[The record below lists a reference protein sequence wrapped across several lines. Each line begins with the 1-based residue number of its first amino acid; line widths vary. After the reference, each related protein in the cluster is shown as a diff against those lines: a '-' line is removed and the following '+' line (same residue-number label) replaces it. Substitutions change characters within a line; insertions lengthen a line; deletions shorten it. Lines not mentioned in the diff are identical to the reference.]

1 MIPRPI
7 LRPLPRR
14 REAGIT
20 LITALIM
27 LVLLTLLALT
37 SFNLGNSNLQIV
49 GNMQQREQTIEA
61 ANEVL
66 EATISSTKFF
76 QTPLAAVPNP
86 CGGPNQRCIDTNG
99 DGKEDVH
106 VTLTPP
112 PTCAK
117 AQIIKN
123 SELDV
128 VNSEED
134 RHCSNSG
141 GQNFGIVGAAD
152 GNSDCA
158 NTVWDLNAVATD
170 VATGAAVKVTEG
182 VAVRVAKDDVATN
195 CPQPGAS
202 P

>member
-1 MIPRPI
+1 MTPRPI
-7 LRPLPRR
+7 PRPRR
-14 REAGIT
+14 REAGVT
-20 LITALIM
+20 LVMALIM

-37 SFNLGNSNLQIV
+37 SFNLGNANLQIV
-49 GNMQQREQTIEA
+49 GNMQQREQTIAA

-66 EATISSTKFF
+66 EETISNTKFF
-76 QTPLAAVPNP
+76 RTPQAALPNP
-86 CGGPNQRCIDTNG
+86 CGGSNQRCIDTNG

-106 VTLTPP
+106 VVLTPA

-117 AQIIKN
+117 VQIIKG

-128 VNSEED
+128 NNSEED
-134 RHCSNSG
+134 RNCSGDQN
-141 GQNFGIVGAAD
+141 QNFGTAGAVT

-158 NTVWDLNAVATD
+158 NTVWDLTAVATD
-170 VATGAAVKVTEG
+170 VATGASVKVTQG

>member
-1 MIPRPI
+1 MIRPPI
-7 LRPLPRR
+7 FRPLPRR

-20 LITALIM
+20 LVMALIM

-49 GNMQQREQTIEA
+49 GNMQQREQTIAA

-66 EATISSTKFF
+66 EETISNTKFF
-76 QTPLAAVPNP
+76 QTPQAAVPDP

-106 VTLTPP
+106 VVLTPA

-117 AQIIKN
+117 AKIIKT

-128 VNSEED
+128 HSVED
-134 RHCSNSG
+134 QHCSGDN
-141 GQNFGIVGAAD
+141 GQNFGVVGAATGD
-152 GNSDCA
+152 SECA

-170 VATGAAVKVTEG
+170 VATGATVKVTQG

>member
-1 MIPRPI
+1 MIRPPHS
-7 LRPLPRR
+7 RPLPRR

-20 LITALIM
+20 LVMALIM

-49 GNMQQREQTIEA
+49 GNMQQREQTIAA

-66 EATISSTKFF
+66 EETISNTKFF
-76 QTPLAAVPNP
+76 QTPQAAVPNP
-86 CGGPNQRCIDTNG
+86 CGGPNQSCIDTNG

-106 VTLTPP
+106 VVLTPA

-117 AQIIKN
+117 AQVIKN
-123 SELDV
+123 SELNV
-128 VNSEED
+128 ANSED
-134 RHCSNSG
+134 QKCSSSSD
-141 GQNFGIVGAAD
+141 QNFGVVGAAD
-152 GNSDCA
+152 GSSECA
-158 NTVWDLNAVATD
+158 NSVWDLNAVATD
-170 VATGAAVKVTEG
+170 VATGATVKVTQG

>member
-1 MIPRPI
+1 MKPMRPAI
-7 LRPLPRR
+7 AARR
-14 REAGIT
+14 REAGLT
-20 LITALIM
+20 LVMALIM

-49 GNMQQREQTIEA
+49 GNMQQREQTIAA

-66 EATISSTKFF
+66 EETISNTKFF
-76 QTPLAAVPNP
+76 QTPAAALPDP
-86 CGGPNQRCIDTNG
+86 CGGPNQRCVDTDG

-106 VTLTPP
+106 VVLTPA

-117 AQIIKN
+117 VQVIKN
-123 SELDV
+123 SELNVADM
-128 VNSEED
+128 ED
-134 RHCSNSG
+134 QKCSSSSD
-141 GQNFGIVGAAD
+141 QNFGVVGAAD
-152 GNSDCA
+152 GSSECA
-158 NTVWDLNAVATD
+158 NRVWDLNAVATD
-170 VATGAAVKVTEG
+170 VATGASVKVTQG

>member
-1 MIPRPI
+1 MIPRAT
-7 LRPLPRR
+7 LRVRR

-20 LITALIM
+20 LVMALIM

-49 GNMQQREQTIEA
+49 GNMQQREQTIAA
-61 ANEVL
+61 ANQVL
-66 EATISSTKFF
+66 EEAISNTKFF
-76 QTPLAAVPNP
+76 QTPQAAVQNP
-86 CGGPNQRCIDTNG
+86 CGAPNERCVDTNG

-106 VTLTPP
+106 VVLAT

-117 AQIIKN
+117 VQVIKS

-128 VNSEED
+128 HSVED
-134 RHCSNSG
+134 QNCSGSTE
-141 GQNFGIVGAAD
+141 QNFGIAGAAD
-152 GNSDCA
+152 GSSGCA
-158 NTVWDLNAVATD
+158 NSVWDLNAVATD
-170 VATGAAVKVTEG
+170 VATGASVKVTQG

>member
-1 MIPRPI
+1 MTPRPI
-7 LRPLPRR
+7 PIPLPRR

-20 LITALIM
+20 LVMALIM

-37 SFNLGNSNLQIV
+37 SFNLGNSNLKIV

-76 QTPLAAVPNP
+76 QTPQAAVPDP

-106 VTLTPP
+106 VVLAP

-158 NTVWDLNAVATD
+158 NTVWDLNAAATD
-170 VATGAAVKVTEG
+170 VATGATVKVTEG

>member
-1 MIPRPI
+1 MTPRPI
-7 LRPLPRR
+7 PRMRR

-20 LITALIM
+20 LVMALIM

-37 SFNLGNSNLQIV
+37 SFNLGNSNLKIV

-76 QTPLAAVPNP
+76 QTPQAAVPNP

-106 VTLTPP
+106 VTLTP

-170 VATGAAVKVTEG
+170 VATGASVTVTQG